1 MNIIMKH
8 YFEKKI
14 RSKVAV
20 NVAQKYFAK
29 YKHIFLKLFNKNIYT
44 RILITNISLFLIVLF
59 ILILFSNIMLKQA
72 TYAQAEQDLLRKA
85 IRVNF
90 ALTQENKLTLA
101 GQEQSDSDQDL
112 LKFLADSF
120 DTKITVYDNKGII
133 LRTSAEQEVVP
144 GSKIDPKF
152 TDLFRSGETIVTRS
166 KNNETNQLTF
176 NAAIPMGNTE
186 EPIVKGILL
195 ETQTD
200 NLNLALNKMLLS
212 FIIGGTLILIII
224 IAVSGYLAM
233 WISRPISRLSKN
245 LGEFNRG
252 SLVIKGEKQSFDEL
266 NILAVLINENM
277 DRLENIQTKSEELEG
292 ERTRL
297 FAEISHELRTP
308 LTAIQGFTEAIRDSI
323 VEDEVLKKKYLNMIY
338 TQTLY
343 IARLVEDM
351 LALSRLESG
360 DITVEKLPLD
370 LAELTQG
377 VVMSMEGISKEKN
390 DTIIFDKKAE
400 HSIVLGDVDRMEQI
414 LRNLIKNAVMAT
426 ENGTIKVSIES
437 ENDQIQLVIEDNG
450 TGIPAED
457 LPQIWERFYQAKNQ
471 RSNNTEEKGTGLG
484 LVIVKKLVQ
493 LQNGTIEAE
502 SQLGKGTS
510 FHISFS
516 AFNPYD

>member
-1 MNIIMKH
+1 MKN
-8 YFEKKI
+8 YFKKREK
-14 RSKVAV
+14 SKVA
-20 NVAQKYFAK
+20 AKATQKYFAK

-59 ILILFSNIMLKQA
+59 ILILFANIMLKQA

-186 EPIVKGILL
+186 E
-195 ETQTD
+195 
-200 NLNLALNKMLLS
+200 
-212 FIIGGTLILIII
+212 
-224 IAVSGYLAM
+224 
-233 WISRPISRLSKN
+233 
-245 LGEFNRG
+245 
-252 SLVIKGEKQSFDEL
+252 
-266 NILAVLINENM
+266 
-277 DRLENIQTKSEELEG
+277 
-292 ERTRL
+292 
-297 FAEISHELRTP
+297 
-308 LTAIQGFTEAIRDSI
+308 
-323 VEDEVLKKKYLNMIY
+323 
-338 TQTLY
+338 
-343 IARLVEDM
+343 
-351 LALSRLESG
+351 
-360 DITVEKLPLD
+360 
-370 LAELTQG
+370 
-377 VVMSMEGISKEKN
+377 
-390 DTIIFDKKAE
+390 
-400 HSIVLGDVDRMEQI
+400 QI

-471 RSNNTEEKGTGLG
+471 RSINTEEKGTGLG